1 MVSECKWQDLL
12 RTLFAASFALKIALC
27 SMSVILCTIIV
38 LLSCKIQLLY
48 IFFSAITILIYYNCF
63 VMLAFDDVD
72 LFVFITGHGSRR
84 PCSEATPMLWI
95 LGRGVSTISHHFDKQ
110 TFSSHCLYWKRYSNS
125 SHWGDEQGIV
135 HTHNPDLAYIT
146 GVLFSRFLGERG
158 APKITLLS
166 RLALALHCSSL
177 EKADNNACYAGRSR
191 SVGQEVKV
199 KHWKELSVT
208 QAVYCDKKLR

>member
-1 MVSECKWQDLL
+1 MVSECKGQDLL

-48 IFFSAITILIYYNCF
+48 FFFSAITILIYYNCF

-125 SHWGDEQGIV
+125 SH
-135 HTHNPDLAYIT
+135 
-146 GVLFSRFLGERG
+146 
-158 APKITLLS
+158 
-166 RLALALHCSSL
+166 
-177 EKADNNACYAGRSR
+177 
-191 SVGQEVKV
+191 
-199 KHWKELSVT
+199 
-208 QAVYCDKKLR
+208 